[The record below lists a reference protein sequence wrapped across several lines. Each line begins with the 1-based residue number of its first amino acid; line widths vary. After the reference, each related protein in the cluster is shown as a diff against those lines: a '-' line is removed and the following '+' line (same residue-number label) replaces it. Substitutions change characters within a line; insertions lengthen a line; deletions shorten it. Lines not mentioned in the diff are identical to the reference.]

1 MPIPGPSRG
10 ERRGGVDTR
19 HWPLARFPAPVP
31 TARTPAPH
39 ALCPS
44 RKALDGSC
52 ASRRGQPP
60 RDSRRRRL
68 TASGTAQGVF
78 PRGVTRRGRHT
89 GGRPAF
95 RGNVPLPR
103 RPLSPSPPRPPLLS
117 PSPTRLGRVQYSGAP
132 LPFWHAHCPHDAR
145 LRPPPSGQSRPPL
158 GPGGRRLAGGRGGEV
173 GVVRCGGRRRFGVP
187 PTRLQRGARVT
198 GVRLPRTSIL
208 PTRPLREAYR

>member
-19 HWPLARFPAPVP
+19 HGPLARFSAPVP

-117 PSPTRLGRVQYSGAP
+117 PSDAPRTCTVQRCTAP
-132 LPFWHAHCPHDAR
+132 LLAR
-145 LRPPPSGQSRPPL
+145 SLSARRAAAAAAVRAVSATA
-158 GPGGRRLAGGRGGEV
+158 GPRWPAARGGAGGRGWCRALWWSPS
-173 GVVRCGGRRRFGVP
+173 VRCTPHTFAVRRPRDRRA
-187 PTRLQRGARVT
+187 PTPHVDSSHPSLA
-198 GVRLPRTSIL
+198 
-208 PTRPLREAYR
+208 